1 MRRTQCFVLLSLL
14 AGVGSCGDNATV
26 PESPVTLA
34 SAPAANEAM
43 QRDAASVSQPAT
55 PRKLVRNADLT
66 IVVSDIEQSMRRLD
80 SLVAQ
85 SGSFVAHSE
94 TSNSEERRA
103 LRVSLRVPSDKLD
116 PTLAALRAFG
126 KVLNESSTTEDITKA
141 YADLETRLAVKE
153 QSLARLRAMLETK
166 PTKLSDVLDLERE
179 ISRTLSEVEQMKGE
193 RRFYDQQVAM
203 SVVNVTFSDR
213 EYSATGSFSA
223 PIRRA
228 IAEGRSTL
236 GRSIAAVLYVS
247 IFILPWVLVGIPI
260 WRLVKRRKRDQ

>member
-1 MRRTQCFVLLSLL
+1 MLVFV
-14 AGVGSCGDNATV
+14 ASCGDDVQVSDSATM
-26 PESPVTLA
+26 A
-34 SAPAANEAM
+34 SAPAPLQMELDRTSAGAP
-43 QRDAASVSQPAT
+43 QPALA
-55 PRKLVRNADLT
+55 RKLVRNADLT
-66 IVVSDIEQSMRRLD
+66 IVVSDIDQTMRRLD

-85 SGSFVAHSE
+85 SGSFLARSE
-94 TSNSEERRA
+94 TSNNEDRRT
-103 LRVSLRVPSDKLD
+103 LHVSLRVPADKLD
-116 PTLAALRAFG
+116 PTLAALRTFG
-126 KVLNESSTTEDITKA
+126 KVRNESSTTDDITKA

-203 SVVNVTFSDR
+203 SVVNVTFADR

-247 IFILPWVLVGIPI
+247 IFILPWVLIGIPI
-260 WRLVKRRKRDQ
+260 WRLVKRRKRDP